1 MKIPKIKALYDS
13 KYFWMAL
20 SLLASILLWTYIT
33 STEDTIQQQTYTGVP
48 VTFTGEDTIRKTRGL
63 IVSDVD
69 TTSVTVKITGNRRAL
84 GLFNRNDLQANI
96 NVGKITQAGEMRWTY
111 DLTFPAGVDTSGFSY
126 EFLPDTINFTVEK
139 ETSKTVPVKGV
150 FSGST
155 ADGYVAN
162 SDTLIFAPASITIYG
177 TEAELAQISFAAVTL
192 TGEDIHSTLTENL
205 AYDLVNEDGDKVPVH
220 HVQSDVESIAT
231 TLTVNTIKELPV
243 DLEILYGGGANE
255 SNTTITVQPKK
266 ITLSGEADE
275 LESMTKYIIGSIDLS
290 DYAENTE
297 LTIPL
302 ELADGVQCLSGETE
316 IKVSIR
322 FDPKLETRTFD
333 VEDLQ
338 ATNIKEGYRAG
349 IITKTLSVVIRA
361 DSETLD
367 KITPENIHAVADLS
381 NYQEASGAVKV
392 PVTIHIDGV
401 TGAGAVGDYNV
412 TINLTA

>member
-20 SLLASILLWTYIT
+20 SLLASVLLWVYIT

-63 IVSDVD
+63 IISDVD
-69 TTSVTVKITGNRRAL
+69 ATSVTVRITGNRRAL
-84 GLFNRNDLQANI
+84 GLFSRNDLQANI

-111 DLTFPAGVDTSGFSY
+111 DLAFPAGVDTSGFTY

-139 ETSKTVPVKGV
+139 EVSKTVPVKGV
-150 FSGST
+150 FSGSS
-155 ADGYVAN
+155 AEGYVAN
-162 SDTLIFAPASITIYG
+162 SDTMVFEPAAVTIYG
-177 TEAELAQISFAAVTL
+177 TEAELEQISYAAVTL
-192 TGEDIHSTLTENL
+192 TGEDIHSTITENL
-205 AYDLVNEDGDKVPVH
+205 AYDLVNDQGEKVPVE
-220 HVQSDVESIAT
+220 HVLSDVETIAT
-231 TLTVNTIKELPV
+231 TLTVNTIKELPI
-243 DLEILYGGGANE
+243 DLEIIYGGGATA
-255 SNTTITVQPKK
+255 SNTTITVHPQK

-275 LESMTKYIIGSIDLS
+275 LENMTKYIIGSIDLS

-302 ELADGVQCLSGETE
+302 ELGDGVQCLSGETE
-316 IKVSIR
+316 IKVSIK
-322 FDPKLETRTFD
+322 FDSRLETKTFD

-338 ATNIKEGYRAG
+338 ATNIKDGYHAN
-349 IITKTLSVVIRA
+349 IVTKTLSVVIRA
-361 DSETLD
+361 DSETLS

-381 NYQEASGAVKV
+381 NYQEASGTVKV

-401 TGAGAVGDYNV
+401 TGAGAVGDYNL